1 MCQYDECG
9 TDPGRRAFLK
19 HGLALGAVGLAG
31 PAAAAADSP
40 PQPVGDEIVF
50 PSSVGPVRGYLALPA
65 GTGRQPAVVVQ
76 HGEIG
81 LPLSH
86 RQTADELAQAGFAAL
101 VVQRFS
107 RLPGITAEQIAA
119 DGRGA
124 RHFLSESFFRE
135 SQEEARGA
143 VDHLLAH
150 TRVRRGR
157 IGAIGFC
164 GGGIQAVRLAIA
176 MPVLRAVV
184 SFYGP
189 PALPSQYR
197 HPTDPI
203 VNLVD
208 IAGRIR
214 RPLQIHYG
222 TRDYAVRAED
232 VDRLVAAAR
241 NAGAHVEAYAYQGA
255 THAFYDRTNQAAFNP
270 AAAALARVRYV
281 AFLDTWLRG

>member
-9 TDPGRRAFLK
+9 NNSGRRAFLK
-19 HGLALGAVGLAG
+19 QSLALGAVGLAG
-31 PAAAAADSP
+31 PATAAVGAP
-40 PQPVGDEIVF
+40 LQPVGAEVVF
-50 PSSVGPVRGYLALPA
+50 PSSVGPVRGYLAVPL
-65 GTGRQPAVVVQ
+65 GRERVPAVVVQ

-81 LPLSH
+81 LPVGH
-86 RQTADELAQAGFAAL
+86 RQTAEELAQAGFAAL

-119 DGRGA
+119 DARGP
-124 RHFLSESFFRE
+124 RRFLSESFFRE
-135 SQEEARGA
+135 SLEEARGA
-143 VDHLLAH
+143 VEFLRSHPG
-150 TRVRRGR
+150 VRPGQ
-157 IGAIGFC
+157 IGAVGFC
-164 GGGIQAVRLAIA
+164 GGGIQAVRLALA

-189 PALPSQYR
+189 PALPPQYR

-203 VNLVD
+203 ENLVD

-232 VDRLVAAAR
+232 VDRLVSAAR
-241 NAGAHVEAYAYQGA
+241 GAGVHVEAYAYEGA
-255 THAFYDRTNQAAFNP
+255 THAFYDRTNQSAFNP
-270 AAAALARVRYV
+270 PAASLARVRYV
-281 AFLDTWLRG
+281 AFLDRWLRG